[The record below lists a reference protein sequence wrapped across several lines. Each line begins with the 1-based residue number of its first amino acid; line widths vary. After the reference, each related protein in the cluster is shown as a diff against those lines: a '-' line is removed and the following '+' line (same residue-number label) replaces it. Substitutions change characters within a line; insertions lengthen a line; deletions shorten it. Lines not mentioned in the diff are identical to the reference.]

1 MSGGLKGTRM
11 QRHELSKMAMTIA
24 AAALLAGC
32 STNAPSAASEDPK
45 VAARPDTAAVAPV
58 QTGAPVAATP
68 PSEPVAAAPK
78 PAALENSEGEVNVP
92 FVLTLSGPATL
103 PDTGVVE
110 ITAKITAAREF
121 KVPAVLSVAV
131 PKGATLAAGKE
142 AESMASIPGGE
153 TTRLFKI
160 KLTGKL
166 DQPIRI
172 ILDARDPAGTAGA
185 HAERLFPA
193 DLKPRAATKPA
204 SAVPPPPV
212 GRPGAAAAAKH

>member
-11 QRHELSKMAMTIA
+11 QRHQLSKIATALA

-32 STNAPSAASEDPK
+32 STNAPSTASEDPK
-45 VAARPDTAAVAPV
+45 VAAQPDTAAAVPV

-68 PSEPVAAAPK
+68 PSEPVAAVPK

-92 FVLTLSGPATL
+92 FVLTLAGPATL

-110 ITAKITAAREF
+110 ITAKIIAHREF
-121 KVPAVLSVAV
+121 KVPATLSVAM

-172 ILDARDPAGTAGA
+172 ILDAKDPAGTAGA
-185 HAERLFPA
+185 HAERTFPA
-193 DLKPRAATKPA
+193 NFKPTATKPA